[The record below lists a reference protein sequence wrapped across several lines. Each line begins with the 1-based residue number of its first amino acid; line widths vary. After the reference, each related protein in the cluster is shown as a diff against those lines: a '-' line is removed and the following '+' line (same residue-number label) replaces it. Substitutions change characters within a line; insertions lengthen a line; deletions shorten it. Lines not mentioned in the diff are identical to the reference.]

1 MKSYCVKQRKPTEC
15 VPGSERVV
23 QTRNGRAMMRCK
35 CAECGITK
43 TKFVKSGMVGKS
55 GAAGRGRKGKG
66 LLLGKNSPF
75 KGIPLIGAI
84 L

>member
-1 MKSYCVKQRKPTEC
+1 MT
-15 VPGSERVV
+15 
-23 QTRNGRAMMRCK
+23 
-35 CAECGITK
+35 
-43 TKFVKSGMVGKS
+43 
-55 GAAGRGRKGKG
+55 GRGRKGKG

>member
-1 MKSYCVKQRKPTEC
+1 MKSYCVKQRKQTEC

-23 QTRNGRAMMRCK
+23 QTRNGRTMMRCK

-43 TKFVKSGMVGKS
+43 TKFVKSGAS
-55 GAAGRGRKGKG
+55 RKGKG

>member
-1 MKSYCVKQRKPTEC
+1 MKSYCVKQRKQTEC
-15 VPGSERVV
+15 VPGSERIV
-23 QTRNGRAMMRCK
+23 QARNGRAMMKCK

-43 TKFVKSGMVGKS
+43 TKFVSSGT
-55 GAAGRGRKGKG
+55 GRRGKG

>member
-1 MKSYCVKQRKPTEC
+1 MRSYCVKQRRQTEC
-15 VPGSERVV
+15 VPGSESIS
-23 QTRNGRAMMRCK
+23 TTKNGRTMMRCK

-43 TKFVKSGMVGKS
+43 TKFVKSGTAVV
-55 GAAGRGRKGKG
+55 GRGRKRGKG

>member
-1 MKSYCVKQRKPTEC
+1 MKSYCVKQRKQTEC

-23 QTRNGRAMMRCK
+23 QTRNGRTMMRCK

-43 TKFVKSGMVGKS
+43 TKFVKSGVSGKS
-55 GAAGRGRKGKG
+55 GAVGRGRKGKG

>member
-1 MKSYCVKQRKPTEC
+1 MKSYCVKQRKQTEC
-15 VPGSERVV
+15 VPGSESVV
-23 QTRNGRAMMRCK
+23 QTRNGRTMMRCK

-43 TKFVKSGMVGKS
+43 TKFVKSGTS
-55 GAAGRGRKGKG
+55 RKGKG